1 MNNSEIMRRPH
12 WAIISNVSV
21 YHEGDERS
29 RTHPGHGYPAHTTT
43 HMEYTPY
50 ATEEEALEAI
60 RRKQGHDRFTVIKAA
75 PYRVETDIKL
85 SPPPNLTHPHR

>member
-1 MNNSEIMRRPH
+1 MTNAEIMRRQH

-43 HMEYTPY
+43 HTEYTPY

-60 RRKQGHDRFTVIKAA
+60 RRKRDHERFTVIKAF
-75 PYRVETDIKL
+75 PLRVETDIKITL
-85 SPPPNLTHPHR
+85 ADQYR